1 MITIKNQ
8 VFDTNTNHIKVRSA
22 MKISEFQQL
31 IEDIYL
37 DRDSQRGI
45 DRNFVWFTEEV
56 GELAREI
63 RQEPRNKER
72 LFEEFANVFAWLST
86 LASLLDI
93 DLDKTV

>member
-1 MITIKNQ
+1 
-8 VFDTNTNHIKVRSA
+8 
-22 MKISEFQQL
+22 MKISEFQKL

-63 RQEPRNKER
+63 RQEPRNQER
-72 LFEEFANVFAWLST
+72 LFEEFADVFASALVPVA
-86 LASLLDI
+86 ASLVLYTLIYNWDVF
-93 DLDKTV
+93 L